1 MPRGKDTKVW
11 NEDLVTALRSRE
23 EQCRQRFLQRQYL
36 WRDGAVAIASIRK
49 DIFRYKTGKIVGLP
63 RTLTKCVEEECRSI
77 IEGNRPLLP
86 EGYIPTTLEEKMMS
100 KGFDATQR
108 PNPYH
113 DDPYLKRIK
122 MKGGAYAILM
132 AFHFSETKT
141 MTQNQICK
149 AAQNFCDEE
158 MEPNYYSGRSYGAW
172 SSKKTLV
179 KHGLINESRTT
190 QMGRQGIVRNGVF
203 EYTVTENGTLFVEA
217 LLQKFQQVGAERESS
232 QTQCKN
238 KNSSTPWIK
247 SEYTT
252 KQQLSTKP
260 LNAKSENT
268 CNIRKSLMGNNN
280 VVSNLSK
287 TKTNKLI
294 EKHILFSDSE
304 DDDDLF
310 FHRLSNLSKT
320 KMNKQVTENHLSL
333 SDSEDDDNL
342 SSQRRDELLNYKQ
355 QYQLDQTKVPGNVSN
370 VIDLV
375 DSSDD
380 ESSFSEVDETNHPTK
395 TNIIADSLL
404 ISCDNVPQND
414 RPLMITKSSIASPKL
429 LILID
434 NRERDHNATP
444 RHMRFELSRH
454 LSKASGSLRQ
464 VWPSNLPVGEVEED
478 HLNYGDFAF
487 VLKRKISSGS
497 QRLPLTIERKRISD
511 LVQRSSRAHHWQQ
524 LHRMRDCCEHAILL
538 IEGNTKKTS
547 NFISYD
553 NVESTE
559 SWNPDHHTIDDEHAF
574 YRFLGRAILSSPV
587 LKIVQAKDEQAS
599 YRSIGAIGLVA
610 SLMLWK
616 KDAPKSVPSTKAT
629 LNKLYCKLKSR
640 GIPWQIARRISEELG
655 SIQQLNKIYERCEAS
670 ARPFVLVPAIR
681 EACSSMIET
690 ENSRSLL
697 EYGTVEGW
705 SSAIHSAWYSRI
717 NDPTEANFP
726 YEDNKYF
733 ANDRAELLKAL
744 HRGKTVERAVQ
755 ESNIVDEANLRD
767 TKSSIR
773 RVRIESSSTFLAIFP
788 SDVDTEI
795 FYEIIS
801 VEENPLG
808 LTLPSVVMQTN
819 DGAFE
824 SNKLAVCIIEGNDLF
839 RQIQDSAKRQ
849 LSENFMERSK
859 AVAKQVHLEFSSF
872 LICPKNDRRVLLI
885 RGLGA
890 AMNGSAKQANY
901 RGESK
906 VLVDLVFAELMLR
919 YNIVV
924 IQVPCLV
931 NDLEMILREF
941 AMACFYYQLTTRK
954 LR

>member
-1 MPRGKDTKVW
+1 MPRGKGTKVW
-11 NEDLVTALRSRE
+11 NEDLVTALLSRE

-36 WRDGAVAIASIRK
+36 WRDGAAAIASIRN
-49 DIFRYKTGKIVGLP
+49 DIFQYKTGKIVGLP
-63 RTLTKCVEEECRSI
+63 RTLTKCVEEECRAI

-86 EGYIPTTLEEKMMS
+86 EGYIPTTLEEKIMS
-100 KGFDATQR
+100 RGFDGTQR

-141 MTQNQICK
+141 MTQKQICT

-179 KHGLINESRTT
+179 KHGLIKESRTT
-190 QMGRQGIVRNGVF
+190 QMGRHGIVRNGVF
-203 EYTVTENGTLFVEA
+203 EYTLTENGILFVEA
-217 LLQKFQQVGAERESS
+217 LLQKFPQVGAERDSS
-232 QTQCKN
+232 QTQCEN
-238 KNSSTPWIK
+238 KHFSTPRIK

-252 KQQLSTKP
+252 RKQSSSKP

-268 CNIRKSLMGNNN
+268 CNFRKSLLGDNDG
-280 VVSNLSK
+280 VLNLSK
-287 TKTNKLI
+287 PKTNKLA
-294 EKHILFSDSE
+294 EKHLSFSDSE

-320 KMNKQVTENHLSL
+320 KMNKPETENHLSL
-333 SDSEDDDNL
+333 SDRGDDDDL
-342 SSQRRDELLNYKQ
+342 FFQRRDELLNSKQ
-355 QYQLDQTKVPGNVSN
+355 QHQLNQTKVPGNVSN

-375 DSSDD
+375 DSSDE

-395 TNIIADSLL
+395 TKIIANSLR
-404 ISCDNVPQND
+404 SCDNIRQDN
-414 RPLMITKSSIASPKL
+414 RPFMITKSTILGPKL

-454 LSKASGSLRQ
+454 LSKASGSLQQ

-478 HLNYGDFAF
+478 QLNYGDFAF
-487 VLKRKISSGS
+487 VLKRKQSSGS

-553 NVESTE
+553 DVESTE
-559 SWNPDHHTIDDEHAF
+559 SWNPDHHTINDEHAF

-587 LKIVQAKDEQAS
+587 LKVVQAKDEQAS
-599 YRSIGAIGLVA
+599 YRSIGATGLVA
-610 SLMLWK
+610 SLMSWK
-616 KDAPKSVPSTKAT
+616 KDAPKLVPATKVT
-629 LNKLYCKLKSR
+629 LNKLYSKLKSR

-655 SIQQLNKIYERCEAS
+655 SIQQLNKIYERCEAL
-670 ARPFVLVPAIR
+670 ARPSVLVPAIR
-681 EACSSMIET
+681 EACSSMIEI

-717 NDPTEANFP
+717 NDPTEAIFP

-755 ESNIVDEANLRD
+755 ESNIADEVNLRD

-773 RVRIESSSTFLAIFP
+773 RVRIESSSKFSTIFP
-788 SDVDTEI
+788 SDVDTET
-795 FYEIIS
+795 FYEITS

-808 LTLPSVVMQTN
+808 LILPSVVMQTN

-824 SNKLAVCIIEGNDLF
+824 SNKLVVCIIEGNDLF
-839 RQIQDSAKRQ
+839 RRIQDSAESQ
-849 LSENFMERSK
+849 SSENFMERSN
-859 AVAKQVHLEFSSF
+859 AVAKQVHLELSSF

-890 AMNGSAKQANY
+890 AMNGAAKQANY
-901 RGESK
+901 RAESK
-906 VLVDLVFAELMLR
+906 VLVDIVIAELMLHH
-919 YNIVV
+919 NVVV
-924 IQVPCLV
+924 IQVPCLI